1 MKRLQKIA
9 TALQTIEAVNEDK
22 RRLKLNG
29 SVAQGES
36 LSESSV
42 TEGKEKVE
50 TLAASYILGGRLML
64 FLP

>member
-1 MKRLQKIA
+1 M
-9 TALQTIEAVNEDK
+9 NEDK

-50 TLAASYILGGRLML
+50 TLAASDILGGRLML